1 MGSCCDAGCIGQLG
15 PNRQDT
21 KRALLARLIEDA
33 ARRQLELM
41 RLKALT
47 RG

>member
-1 MGSCCDAGCIGQLG
+1 LA
-15 PNRQDT
+15 RTAKTT